1 MLISSTS
8 LEQAN
13 NTKNFLSSKFT
24 MKDKGIAN
32 VILGIRIH
40 RENNNLILLIPLYR
54 KDFRKLDSYNFAIV
68 STLHLIFPKKINFL

>member
-40 RENNNLILLIPLYR
+40 RENKNLILLIPLYR

-68 STLHLIFPKKINFL
+68 AILHLIFPKN